1 MRRARFSPI
10 LAFLLTACSLLG
22 PHPVLDCGASQD
34 DADCI
39 AVLTAAADR
48 FPTAARLQMSD
59 RPRPLLLG
67 GEVWYVDAT
76 FPDGSSQTI
85 SCGRTTIGP
94 IGCDVHTP
102 PGGGP
107 RLHPSPSTGTELN

>member
-76 FPDGSSQTI
+76 RRLKPDDQLRSDHHWPNRLRRVYATW
-85 SCGRTTIGP
+85 RW
-94 IGCDVHTP
+94 P
-102 PGGGP
+102 PP
-107 RLHPSPSTGTELN
+107 PPLAQYRN